1 MAHFGS
7 RNHRRIALGLLV
19 GSALSACLPA
29 QAGAHGGSRV
39 FPIPEL
45 ADEMLAG
52 IELHDGSVEEWYDLM
67 GEPTMSLDDFRRDF
81 DPRLPD
87 PSDLDFRIWLAWHD
101 EPDRLYVAF
110 AASDDVHIIPQQ
122 VRATNAE
129 LVLAIDAD
137 HSGGGL
143 NLESWETQGYWGES
157 QQYGAIART
166 ASGRTALYA
175 YFTSGMSRSYNKG
188 AKEDS
193 WMFFPPYGEAGGGVA
208 GENPIIRVIELYV
221 TPYDSWQ
228 GSDSAP
234 EDVVFSDLTAGKV
247 IGFAVLVDERD
258 DEYSRF
264 YLGPEAIPSEDLE
277 IDILHRY
284 RAELYLDGLLL
295 PANAAGPVE
304 DSAVESVSWG
314 RIKAS
319 LEME

>member
-1 MAHFGS
+1 MPLFGS
-7 RNHRRIALGLLV
+7 RNHRRMALGLLV
-19 GSALSACLPA
+19 GSALSAGLPA

-39 FPIPEL
+39 FPISEL
-45 ADEMLAG
+45 TDEMLAG
-52 IELHDGSVEEWYDLM
+52 IELHDGSVEEWYDLV
-67 GEPTMSLDDFRRDF
+67 GEPTMSLVDFRAFGDV
-81 DPRLPD
+81 PD

-110 AASDDVHIIPQQ
+110 SASDDAHIIPQQ
-122 VRATNAE
+122 VLATNAE
-129 LVLAIDAD
+129 LVLALDAD

-143 NLESWETQGYWGES
+143 NLESWETRGFWGES

-166 ASGRTALYA
+166 ASGRAALYA
-175 YFTSGMSRSYNKG
+175 YFTSGLSRSYSKA

-193 WMFFPPYGEAGGGVA
+193 WIFFPPYGEAGGGVA

-228 GSDSAP
+228 GPDSRP
-234 EDVVFSDLTAGKV
+234 EDVVVSDLTAGKV
-247 IGFAVLVDERD
+247 IGFAVLVGERD

-264 YLGPEAIPSEDLE
+264 YLGPEAVQSEDPE

-284 RAELYLDGLLL
+284 RADVYLDGLLL
-295 PANAAGPVE
+295 PATAAGAEPE
-304 DSAVESVSWG
+304 GSAVESVSWG

-319 LEME
+319 LELE